1 MTREPCV
8 LTVSLILVALAV
20 TTIFPA
26 HVAAQDKGADA
37 RAADEDMNL
46 EEQEASA
53 GADAANPT
61 AAVSFQDLRYRYFNL
76 KRGADNHSFET
87 EGAYMLHPRLKLT
100 NELRGVHTDR
110 SGRWESDF
118 QELKLKAIF
127 LTDGMPLG
135 IKAKYAVGAEWLKDL
150 GDFDKGTGTG
160 ADLIAPL
167 LGIGWIP
174 TQTDFIVTLV
184 QYFHSY
190 DTDSSAPKVRQ
201 TGPRLIWIR
210 KLLSIGGWFKAD
222 YKALIDHKAGDDY
235 TSTLE
240 LQLGK
245 MFSPRVGLYGEILI
259 GDEVLKTNAYDS
271 GFGIGA
277 RFMY

>member
-8 LTVSLILVALAV
+8 LVGSLILFASAC
-20 TTIFPA
+20 TTVFLSP
-26 HVAAQDKGADA
+26 VAAQDRGADA
-37 RAADEDMNL
+37 RAAEEEMNL
-46 EEQEASA
+46 EQQEARA
-53 GADAANPT
+53 GAAAADPT
-61 AAVSFQDLRYRYFNL
+61 AAVSFQDLRYRYFDL
-76 KRGADNHSFET
+76 KRGADLHSFET

-118 QELKLKAIF
+118 QEVKLKAIF
-127 LTDGMPLG
+127 LTNGMPLG
-135 IKAKYAVGAEWLKDL
+135 IKAKYAVGVEWLKDL
-150 GDFDKGTGTG
+150 GDFDEGTGTG

-167 LGIGWIP
+167 LGIGWVP
-174 TQTDFIVTLV
+174 TQADFIVTLV

-190 DTDSSAPKVRQ
+190 DTDSSASKVRQ
-201 TGPRLIWIR
+201 TAPRLIWIR
-210 KLLSIGGWFKAD
+210 KLPSIGGWFKAD
-222 YKALIDHKAGDDY
+222 YKASINHEADEDY

-245 MFSPRVGLYGEILI
+245 MFTPRVGLYGEILI
-259 GDEVLKTNAYDS
+259 GDEVLNTNAFDF
-271 GFGIGA
+271 GLGIGT